1 VSRDDGLFDEMPRFS
16 RRRRA
21 PAPLDDDTAARLI
34 DGALDAGDAP
44 PGYDTVVGVLAAAAA
59 PPTAEELSGEPA
71 AREAFAT
78 ARQSGPPVRTT
89 RRRGRAPA
97 LVASGLLIAL
107 LGGTAAAATGS
118 LPGDLQ
124 GTAHDLLGGIGVDV
138 PDRGHG
144 APDRSASGNG
154 RSHGATPDATGSGD
168 QTLTETAAAG
178 LCNAYSSRSGRA
190 QGTAFERLATAAAG
204 TPGATDRER
213 ISAYCAG
220 VTAHPPVPTEP
231 PVVEPVPDPG
241 SGSGNGGNSAGGTGN
256 PANGNGN
263 GGNSDGNANGGNA
276 GGNANGGNAGG
287 NGNANGGNAGGNGDG
302 NGNGRP

>member
-1 VSRDDGLFDEMPRFS
+1 M
-16 RRRRA
+16 
-21 PAPLDDDTAARLI
+21 
-34 DGALDAGDAP
+34 
-44 PGYDTVVGVLAAAAA
+44 VGVLAAAAA
-59 PPTAEELSGEPA
+59 PPTAEELSGETA

-78 ARQSGPPVRTT
+78 ARQVGPPVQTV

-97 LVASGLLIAL
+97 LVAAGLLIAL

-118 LPGDLQ
+118 LPGNLQ
-124 GTAHDLLGGIGVDV
+124 GMAHDLLGDIGVEV
-138 PDRGHG
+138 PDRGH
-144 APDRSASGNG
+144 AAVDRPASGNS
-154 RSHGATPDATGSGD
+154 RSRRSTPDANGSGD

-178 LCNAYSSRSGRA
+178 LCNAYSSGSGRA

-220 VTAHPPVPTEP
+220 VTADPPVPSDP
-231 PVVEPVPDPG
+231 PTVEPVPDPG
-241 SGSGNGGNSAGGTGN
+241 SGSGNGGNSGGGTGN

-263 GGNSDGNANGGNA
+263 GGNSAGGTGTPPTEGNGGSN
-276 GGNANGGNAGG
+276 GNANGGNAGG